1 MDRQADGF
9 VRMSDVT
16 KVYKMGEVE
25 IHAVDGVDFSIKKGE
40 FVFIIGATG
49 CGKSTLIKMLYR
61 EERPTSG
68 QILVGG
74 LDVAKIRN
82 RKIYKIRR
90 KLGVV
95 FQDFKLLP
103 KLTVYENVAF
113 ALEIFGLP
121 KSEIYNK
128 VVKVLELVGL
138 KNKAKQYPTQLSG
151 GEQQRVAIARAIV
164 NGPKIL
170 ICDEPTGNLDEKT
183 SMEIMTVLEAINKL
197 GTTIIMVTHDTEIV
211 DKMKK
216 RVMFMAIISLVF
228 FCGVILLYFGTR
240 RVFIR
245 KELFDRGKNE
255 KNRKKDCGYRTDI
268 DSDTCRLCDL
278 CVCRL

>member
-1 MDRQADGF
+1 MRH
-9 VRMSDVT
+9 VH
-16 KVYKMGEVE
+16 KVYKNGVTA
-25 IHAVDGVDFSIKKGE
+25 IHDLDLSIKKGE

-183 SMEIMTVLEAINKL
+183 SMEIMNVLEAINKL

-216 RVMFMAIISLVF
+216 RVIELDS
-228 FCGVILLYFGTR
+228 GRILREYEEGEY
-240 RVFIR
+240 VH
-245 KELFDRGKNE
+245 ESN
-255 KNRKKDCGYRTDI
+255 
-268 DSDTCRLCDL
+268 
-278 CVCRL
+278 